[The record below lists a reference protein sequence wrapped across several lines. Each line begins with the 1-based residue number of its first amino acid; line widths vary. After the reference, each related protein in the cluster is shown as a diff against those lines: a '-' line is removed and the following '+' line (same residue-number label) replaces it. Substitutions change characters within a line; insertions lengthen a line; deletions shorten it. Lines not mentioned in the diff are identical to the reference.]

1 MLVLALDDVQCNGD
15 STSIIAYKINAHHYV
30 SQSAKCISLNLLCI
44 PVAWAI
50 SDREDSETIEAMF
63 TVVKEKCPDAKV
75 STLMTDDGIK
85 LYVFVYNFYATFI
98 SN

>member
-1 MLVLALDDVQCNGD
+1 M
-15 STSIIAYKINAHHYV
+15 H
-30 SQSAKCISLNLLCI
+30 
-44 PVAWAI
+44 
-50 SDREDSETIEAMF
+50 
-63 TVVKEKCPDAKV
+63 KV

>member
-1 MLVLALDDVQCNGD
+1 M
-15 STSIIAYKINAHHYV
+15 STVMVSINFIIAIAVLYMYTKCKINL
-30 SQSAKCISLNLLCI
+30 CIGI